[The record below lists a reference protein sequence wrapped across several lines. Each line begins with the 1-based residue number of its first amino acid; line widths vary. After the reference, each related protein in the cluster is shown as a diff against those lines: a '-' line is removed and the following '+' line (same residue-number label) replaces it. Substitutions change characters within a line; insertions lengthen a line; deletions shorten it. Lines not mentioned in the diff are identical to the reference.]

1 MSVNWGGFG
10 AGLSAGLTQGYILGE
25 KFAKAMRAYNY
36 EKEQNAINEDYDN
49 RVAQSDA
56 KHAQIKALNEG
67 GDVQRAT
74 DEAYKGAIPVAQA
87 GIREIAARD
96 PENGGR
102 WTPTL
107 NDASTYQQTDKAAAM
122 TRHPELQDTAIPRFS
137 RTTAEQDRERLNG
150 ERKQALMRSDRKYY
164 ANDPAM
170 SRQLRKE
177 QEDEDLKQGLLQVY
191 QGALNGDPKYLGVL
205 AGAAQQYGL
214 LPSGTH
220 IVPNNDGTFALVDDT
235 GHVYQDENGNAYTSV
250 SPNREMIDSVFA
262 RFAMQQK
269 AYHDGDFKGMVEDAR
284 AAHKEAREDRKV
296 DVQEKYVDGRLSAAQ
311 ATAQAKAL
319 GYARGEW
326 KADGEGR
333 MTLFGLDSQGNKGF
347 PLAHLG
353 EDQQT
358 IIPVNV
364 SDEDWAKMTR
374 DVESR
379 GYQLGVDDKL
389 QPVVMSPDGRSAM
402 NYQGFADRSG
412 TWEPVEGA
420 QSALPANMAGTSAP
434 RSAVQFFDRRQRD
447 TSSPGPMPQAI
458 QRPAAPAAQST
469 EEAPVARAMAVPEGF
484 SKEVPF
490 SGEKGEPAEKAKAKE
505 KPKVVPTHGSN
516 DSYIPGKGWVKGAP
530 SAEHER
536 NDAIANNDWTP
547 IRGWKNNPDGTPAEP
562 GGIVGALNKLEAI
575 NQERMRDNEMAP
587 EWGKRAIAAS
597 KGEPKKSVMEDLHK
611 KAAAEQE
618 SRKQAVRTRLPQN
631 KLPEN
636 QKTALP
642 SKGKTAP
649 AKAAPTEKEQQLPV
663 KGKVVMKPGDDL
675 TPDVKKQKGQDF
687 PRSKGYRIKAKQ
699 GSQVEAVA
707 KGKVDFNGYM
717 QGYGKVVIVTDKNG
731 KQHVYTNVESSVK
744 KGDPIQEGTKIGVVG
759 KQFDYMEYSVRTKGK
774 A

>member
-1 MSVNWGGFG
+1 MSVDWGGFG
-10 AGLSAGLTQGYILGE
+10 EGLSVGLSRGYVLGE
-25 KFAKAMRAYNY
+25 KIAKAMRAHDY
-36 EKEQNAINEDYDN
+36 EKEQNRIDEDYDN
-49 RVAQSDA
+49 RIAQTKA
-56 KHAQIKALNEG
+56 KYAQVDALNKDE
-67 GDVQRAT
+67 DAQAAT
-74 DEAYKGAIPVAQA
+74 DKAYAGAIPVSQA
-87 GIREIAARD
+87 GVREIAARD

-102 WTPTL
+102 WMPTL

-122 TRHPELQDTAIPRFS
+122 ARHPELQDTAIPRFS
-137 RTTAEQDRERLNG
+137 RLSVDDEVNRLRSEQ
-150 ERKQALMRSDRKYY
+150 KQAHMRNDRKFY

-177 QEDEDLKQGLLQVY
+177 QEDEDFKQGLLQVY
-191 QGALNGDPKYLGVL
+191 RGALNGDPKSLGVL

-220 IVPNNDGTFALVDDT
+220 IVPNNDGTFALVDEA
-235 GHVYQDENGNAYTSV
+235 GHVYQDENGTYTSV

-269 AYHDGDFKGMVEDAR
+269 AYRDGDFKGMVEDAR

-402 NYQGFADRSG
+402 SYQGFADRSG

-434 RSAVQFFDRRQRD
+434 RSAVQFFNRRQRD

-458 QRPAAPAAQST
+458 QRPAAPVAQST

-490 SGEKGEPAEKAKAKE
+490 SGEKGEPAEKARAAALPKYADNDIPASKAKPAQNLGE
-505 KPKVVPTHGSN
+505 FAARREEERWQDTSGYN
-516 DSYIPGKGWVKGAP
+516 DKQLALINRERQKRGAP
-530 SAEHER
+530 LLKAMDKKPEGESFGEFVGRMDKAR
-536 NDAIANNDWTP
+536 FSDTSKVSDA
-547 IRGWKNNPDGTPAEP
+547 
-562 GGIVGALNKLEAI
+562 
-575 NQERMRDNEMAP
+575 
-587 EWGKRAIAAS
+587 GKRAIAAS
-597 KGEPKKSVMEDLHK
+597 KGEPAPER
-611 KAAAEQE
+611 KAAIDTLRGQAKKELA
-618 SRKQAVRTRLPQN
+618 SRKRALPQRQAT
-631 KLPEN
+631 P
-636 QKTALP
+636 AA
-642 SKGKTAP
+642 AP
-649 AKAAPTEKEQQLPV
+649 AQKAQPAQETKGEPKLPV
-663 KGKVVMKPGDDL
+663 KGKVVMKPGDNSVAY
-675 TPDVKKQKGQDF
+675 VKGANM
-687 PRSKGYRIKAKQ
+687 PSKEYRIQAKR
-699 GSQVEAVA
+699 GTRVTAVSN
-707 KGKVDFNGYM
+707 GKVSFSGYM
-717 QGYGKVVIVTDKNG
+717 RGYGNVVVVTAKNG
-731 KQHVYTNVESSVK
+731 ENHIYTNVETGLKEGDSVK
-744 KGDPIQEGTKIGVVG
+744 DGLAIGNAG
-759 KQFDYMEYSVRTKGK
+759 KQFDYVGYRVDKKGK

>member
-1 MSVNWGGFG
+1 MSVDWGGFG
-10 AGLSAGLTQGYILGE
+10 EGLSVGLSRGYVLGE
-25 KFAKAMRAYNY
+25 KIAKAMRAHDY

-49 RVAQSDA
+49 RIAQSDA

-137 RTTAEQDRERLNG
+137 RTSADQDRERLNG

-177 QEDEDLKQGLLQVY
+177 QEEEDLKQGLLQVY
-191 QGALNGDPKYLGVL
+191 QGALNGDPKYLGIL

-214 LPSGTH
+214 LPPGTH
-220 IVPNNDGTFALVDDT
+220 PVPNNDGTFALIDES
-235 GHVYQDENGNAYTSV
+235 GHVYTDENGNAYTSV
-250 SPNREMIDSVFA
+250 SPNREMIENVFA
-262 RFAMQQK
+262 KFAMQQK
-269 AYHDGDFKGMVEDAR
+269 MYHDGDFKGMVEERR
-284 AAHKEAREDRKV
+284 AAHKEDREDRKV

-402 NYQGFADRSG
+402 SYQGFADRSG

-458 QRPAAPAAQST
+458 QRPSAPATQSA

-490 SGEKGEPAEKAKAKE
+490 SGEKGEPAEKARAAALPKYADNDIPASKAKPAQNLGE
-505 KPKVVPTHGSN
+505 FAARREEERWQDTSGYNDKQLALINRERQKRGAHLLKAMDKKPEGESFGEFVGRMDKARFSDTSKVS
-516 DSYIPGKGWVKGAP
+516 
-530 SAEHER
+530 
-536 NDAIANNDWTP
+536 DA
-547 IRGWKNNPDGTPAEP
+547 
-562 GGIVGALNKLEAI
+562 
-575 NQERMRDNEMAP
+575 
-587 EWGKRAIAAS
+587 GKRAIAAS
-597 KGEPKKSVMEDLHK
+597 KGEPAPER
-611 KAAAEQE
+611 KAAIDTLRGQAKKELE
-618 SRKQAVRTRLPQN
+618 SRKRALPQR
-631 KLPEN
+631 
-636 QKTALP
+636 QAT
-642 SKGKTAP
+642 P
-649 AKAAPTEKEQQLPV
+649 AKAPAQKAQPAQETKGEPKLPV
-663 KGKVVMKPGDDL
+663 KGKVVMKPGDNSVAH
-675 TPDVKKQKGQDF
+675 VKGANM
-687 PRSKGYRIKAKQ
+687 PSKEYRIQAKR
-699 GSQVEAVA
+699 GTRVTAVSN
-707 KGKVDFNGYM
+707 GKVSFSGYM
-717 QGYGKVVIVTDKNG
+717 RGYGNVVVVTAKNG
-731 KQHVYTNVESSVK
+731 ENHIYTNVETSLKEGDSVK
-744 KGDPIQEGTKIGVVG
+744 DGLAIGNAG
-759 KQFDYMEYSVRTKGK
+759 KQFDYVGYRVDKKGK

>member
-1 MSVNWGGFG
+1 MSVDWGGFG
-10 AGLSAGLTQGYILGE
+10 EGLSVGLSRGYVLGE
-25 KFAKAMRAYNY
+25 KIAKAMRAHDY
-36 EKEQNAINEDYDN
+36 EKEQNRIDEDYDN
-49 RVAQSDA
+49 RIAQTKA
-56 KHAQIKALNEG
+56 KYAQVDALNKGE
-67 GDVQRAT
+67 DAQAAT
-74 DEAYKGAIPVAQA
+74 DKAYAGAIPVSQA
-87 GIREIAARD
+87 GVREIAARD

-102 WTPTL
+102 WMPTL

-122 TRHPELQDTAIPRFS
+122 ARHPELQDTAIPRFS
-137 RTTAEQDRERLNG
+137 RLSVDDEVNRLRSEQ
-150 ERKQALMRSDRKYY
+150 KQAHMRNDRKFY

-177 QEDEDLKQGLLQVY
+177 QEDEDFKQGLLQVY
-191 QGALNGDPKYLGVL
+191 RGALNGDPKSLGVL

-220 IVPNNDGTFALVDDT
+220 IVPNNDGTFALVDET
-235 GHVYQDENGNAYTSV
+235 GHVYQDENGTYTSV

-269 AYHDGDFKGMVEDAR
+269 AYRDGDFKGMVEDAR

-402 NYQGFADRSG
+402 SYQGFADRSG

-434 RSAVQFFDRRQRD
+434 RSAVQFFNRRQRD

-458 QRPAAPAAQST
+458 QRPSAPVAQST

-490 SGEKGEPAEKAKAKE
+490 SGEKGEPAEKARAAALPKYADNDIPASKAKPAQNLGE
-505 KPKVVPTHGSN
+505 FAARREEERWQDTSGYN
-516 DSYIPGKGWVKGAP
+516 DKQLALINRERQKRGAP
-530 SAEHER
+530 LLKAMDKKPEGESFGEFVGRMDKAR
-536 NDAIANNDWTP
+536 FSDTSKVSDA
-547 IRGWKNNPDGTPAEP
+547 
-562 GGIVGALNKLEAI
+562 
-575 NQERMRDNEMAP
+575 
-587 EWGKRAIAAS
+587 GKRAIAAS
-597 KGEPKKSVMEDLHK
+597 KGEPAPER
-611 KAAAEQE
+611 KAAIDTLRGQAKKELA
-618 SRKQAVRTRLPQN
+618 SRKRALPQRQAT
-631 KLPEN
+631 P
-636 QKTALP
+636 TA
-642 SKGKTAP
+642 AP
-649 AKAAPTEKEQQLPV
+649 AQKAQPAQETKGEPKLPV
-663 KGKVVMKPGDDL
+663 KGKVVMKPGDNSVAH
-675 TPDVKKQKGQDF
+675 VKGANL
-687 PRSKGYRIKAKQ
+687 PSKEYRIQAKR
-699 GSQVEAVA
+699 GTRVTAVSN
-707 KGKVDFNGYM
+707 GKVSFSGYM
-717 QGYGKVVIVTDKNG
+717 RGYGNVVVVTAKNG
-731 KQHVYTNVESSVK
+731 ENHIYTNVETGLKEGDSVK
-744 KGDPIQEGTKIGVVG
+744 DGLAIGNAG
-759 KQFDYMEYSVRTKGK
+759 KQFDYVGYRVDKKGK